1 MRHRRRRHHLTMLLV
16 ARAARALRPA
26 PRRGSVRML
35 ASRMPTLELR
45 DASTKNIIPVNN
57 DAGPLKWYA
66 CGPTVYDAT
75 HLGHARTYVTLDLV
89 RRAAETIGG
98 ATIDFAMG
106 VTDIDDKIIKRA
118 AELGMEPLE
127 LARVEEAN
135 FFEDLERLG
144 CRAPTLVLR
153 VSEHIEDIVQ
163 FTQEV
168 VEQGYGYTTTDGS
181 VWFDVAKL
189 GSSYGAFAEG
199 RGTSTAAAQA
209 AALVAED
216 PASAS
221 DAKRDQ
227 RDFALW
233 KAVWK
238 SKFYGAFVLNHRVV
252 LHTIDATPA
261 RWRGDAGSSAL
272 DSASTDTS
280 SPRNDLVKY
289 PTHWLISTQ
298 VGARESHFVSG
309 HGQLAARLALDII

>member
-1 MRHRRRRHHLTMLLV
+1 
-16 ARAARALRPA
+16 
-26 PRRGSVRML
+26 ML

-45 DASTKNIIPVNN
+45 DASTKNIVPVNN

-144 CRAPTLVLR
+144 CREPTLVLR

-181 VWFDVAKL
+181 VWFDVGKL
-189 GSSYGAFAEG
+189 GTAYGAFAEG

-209 AALVAED
+209 AALIEED

-238 SKFYGAFVLNHRVV
+238 SKFYGAFDLHAINATSTGVV
-252 LHTIDATPA
+252 SM
-261 RWRGDAGSSAL
+261 RRGCGWFFF
-272 DSASTDTS
+272 
-280 SPRNDLVKY
+280 R
-289 PTHWLISTQ
+289 
-298 VGARESHFVSG
+298 F
-309 HGQLAARLALDII
+309 

>member
-1 MRHRRRRHHLTMLLV
+1 
-16 ARAARALRPA
+16 
-26 PRRGSVRML
+26 ML

-144 CRAPTLVLR
+144 CREPTLVLR

-221 DAKRDQ
+221 DNKRDQ

-233 KAVWK
+233 KAAKDGEISWPSPWGAGRPGWHIECVAVRK
-238 SKFYGAFVLNHRVV
+238 STRLRDGVVILRHRRDGVGVAAAARRRGVSTPSTRRRHRVCSM
-252 LHTIDATPA
+252 A
-261 RWRGDAGSSAL
+261 W
-272 DSASTDTS
+272 
-280 SPRNDLVKY
+280 
-289 PTHWLISTQ
+289 
-298 VGARESHFVSG
+298 
-309 HGQLAARLALDII
+309 

>member
-1 MRHRRRRHHLTMLLV
+1 MRHRRRHHLTMLLV

-26 PRRGSVRML
+26 PRRSPVRML

-45 DASTKNIIPVNN
+45 DASTKNIVPVNN

-98 ATIDFAMG
+98 STIDFAMG

-118 AELGMEPLE
+118 SELGMEPLE

-144 CRAPTLVLR
+144 CREPTLVLR

-209 AALVAED
+209 AALIEED

-233 KAVWK
+233 KAAKDGEISWPSPWGDGRPGWHIECVAVRK
-238 SKFYGAFVLNHRVV
+238 SNFCSTAWS
-252 LHTIDATPA
+252 LHAIDAT
-261 RWRGDAGSSAL
+261 S
-272 DSASTDTS
+272 
-280 SPRNDLVKY
+280 
-289 PTHWLISTQ
+289 
-298 VGARESHFVSG
+298 
-309 HGQLAARLALDII
+309 

>member
-1 MRHRRRRHHLTMLLV
+1 MLLV

-26 PRRGSVRML
+26 PRRSPLRML

-45 DASTKNIIPVNN
+45 DASTKNIVPVENEK
-57 DAGPLKWYA
+57 PLKWYA

-89 RRAAETIGG
+89 RRAAETVGG

-144 CRAPTLVLR
+144 CREPTLVLR

-163 FTQEV
+163 FTSEV

-181 VWFDVAKL
+181 VWFDVGKL
-189 GSSYGAFAEG
+189 GTAYGAFAEG

-238 SKFYGAFVLNHRVV
+238 SKFYRVV
-252 LHTIDATPA
+252 LHAIDATPA

-280 SPRNDLVKY
+280 SPRY
-289 PTHWLISTQ
+289 PTHRLISTQ
-298 VGARESHFVSG
+298 VEGRKG
-309 HGQLAARLALDII
+309 WGNLLALSLGCW

>member
-1 MRHRRRRHHLTMLLV
+1 
-16 ARAARALRPA
+16 
-26 PRRGSVRML
+26 
-35 ASRMPTLELR
+35 
-45 DASTKNIIPVNN
+45 
-57 DAGPLKWYA
+57 
-66 CGPTVYDAT
+66 
-75 HLGHARTYVTLDLV
+75 
-89 RRAAETIGG
+89 
-98 ATIDFAMG
+98 
-106 VTDIDDKIIKRA
+106 
-118 AELGMEPLE
+118 MEPLE

-144 CRAPTLVLR
+144 CREPTLVLR

-163 FTQEV
+163 FTSEV

-189 GSSYGAFAEG
+189 GGAYGAFAEG

-209 AALVAED
+209 AALIEED

-221 DAKRDQ
+221 DNKRDQ

-238 SKFYGAFVLNHRVV
+238 SKFYGAFD
-252 LHTIDATPA
+252 LHAINATPA

-280 SPRNDLVKY
+280 SPRNDLVKNCRA
-289 PTHWLISTQ
+289 PD
-298 VGARESHFVSG
+298 
-309 HGQLAARLALDII
+309 ALVDFHTGGRPRKKGKSRGPLLGVLVDLDGTLNVVR

>member
-144 CRAPTLVLR
+144 CREPTLVLR

-221 DAKRDQ
+221 DNKRDQ

-233 KAVWK
+233 KAAKDGEISWPSPWGAGRPGWHIECVAVRK
-238 SKFYGAFVLNHRVV
+238 SNFC
-252 LHTIDATPA
+252 
-261 RWRGDAGSSAL
+261 
-272 DSASTDTS
+272 STA
-280 SPRNDLVKY
+280 
-289 PTHWLISTQ
+289 W
-298 VGARESHFVSG
+298 
-309 HGQLAARLALDII
+309 

>member
-1 MRHRRRRHHLTMLLV
+1 
-16 ARAARALRPA
+16 
-26 PRRGSVRML
+26 
-35 ASRMPTLELR
+35 
-45 DASTKNIIPVNN
+45 
-57 DAGPLKWYA
+57 
-66 CGPTVYDAT
+66 
-75 HLGHARTYVTLDLV
+75 
-89 RRAAETIGG
+89 
-98 ATIDFAMG
+98 
-106 VTDIDDKIIKRA
+106 
-118 AELGMEPLE
+118 MEPLE

-144 CRAPTLVLR
+144 CREPTLVLR

-238 SKFYGAFVLNHRVV
+238 SKFYGASSSTPSTRRLLDGVAMPVPRRS
-252 LHTIDATPA
+252 TQPA
-261 RWRGDAGSSAL
+261 RTRH
-272 DSASTDTS
+272 
-280 SPRNDLVKY
+280 R
-289 PTHWLISTQ
+289 
-298 VGARESHFVSG
+298 REMT
-309 HGQLAARLALDII
+309 

>member
-1 MRHRRRRHHLTMLLV
+1 
-16 ARAARALRPA
+16 
-26 PRRGSVRML
+26 ML

-45 DASTKNIIPVNN
+45 DASTKNIVPVNN

-144 CRAPTLVLR
+144 CREPTLVLR

-163 FTQEV
+163 FTSEV

-189 GSSYGAFAEG
+189 GTSYGAFAEG

-209 AALVAED
+209 AALIEED

-221 DAKRDQ
+221 DNKRDA

-233 KAVWK
+233 KAAKDGEISWPSPWGDGRPGWHIECVAVRK
-238 SKFYGAFVLNHRVV
+238 SSLLDGVEVPRHRRDGVAV
-252 LHTIDATPA
+252 IASA
-261 RWRGDAGSSAL
+261 RWRE
-272 DSASTDTS
+272 DSQRSHA
-280 SPRNDLVKY
+280 
-289 PTHWLISTQ
+289 
-298 VGARESHFVSG
+298 GAR
-309 HGQLAARLALDII
+309 R

>member
-1 MRHRRRRHHLTMLLV
+1 MRHRRRHHLTMLLV

-26 PRRGSVRML
+26 PRRSPVRML
-35 ASRMPTLELR
+35 AGRMPTLELR
-45 DASTKNIIPVNN
+45 DASTKNIVPVENEK
-57 DAGPLKWYA
+57 PLKWYA

-89 RRAAETIGG
+89 RRAAETVGG

-144 CRAPTLVLR
+144 CREPTLVLR

-163 FTQEV
+163 FTQDV

-189 GSSYGAFAEG
+189 GTSYGAFAEG

-209 AALVAED
+209 AALIEED

-221 DAKRDQ
+221 DNKRDQ

-233 KAVWK
+233 KAAKDGEISWP
-238 SKFYGAFVLNHRVV
+238 SPWGAGRPGWHIECSAMTRAAFGRHLD
-252 LHTIDATPA
+252 LH
-261 RWRGDAGSSAL
+261 AGSDSAL
-272 DSASTDTS
+272 KT
-280 SPRNDLVKY
+280 
-289 PTHWLISTQ
+289 
-298 VGARESHFVSG
+298 
-309 HGQLAARLALDII
+309 

>member
-1 MRHRRRRHHLTMLLV
+1 MHADAPMHLYDTSRGEVATFAPDETVTMYV
-16 ARAARALRPA
+16 
-26 PRRGSVRML
+26 
-35 ASRMPTLELR
+35 
-45 DASTKNIIPVNN
+45 
-57 DAGPLKWYA
+57 

-144 CRAPTLVLR
+144 CREPTLVLR

-163 FTQEV
+163 FTSEV

-189 GSSYGAFAEG
+189 GTAYGAFAEG

-233 KAVWK
+233 KAAKDGEISWP
-238 SKFYGAFVLNHRVV
+238 S
-252 LHTIDATPA
+252 P
-261 RWRGDAGSSAL
+261 WGDGRPGWHIECVA
-272 DSASTDTS
+272 
-280 SPRNDLVKY
+280 V
-289 PTHWLISTQ
+289 
-298 VGARESHFVSG
+298 RESSFESTPSTRRRSRDCG
-309 HGQLAARLALDII
+309 CSTA

>member
-26 PRRGSVRML
+26 PRRSPVRML
-35 ASRMPTLELR
+35 AGRMPTLELR

-89 RRAAETIGG
+89 RRAAETVGG

-144 CRAPTLVLR
+144 CREPTLVLR

-168 VEQGYGYTTTDGS
+168 VDQGYGYTTTDGS

-189 GSSYGAFAEG
+189 GTSYGAFAEG

-221 DAKRDQ
+221 DNKRDQ

-233 KAVWK
+233 KAAKDGEISWPSPWGAGRPGWHIECVAVRK
-238 SKFYGAFVLNHRVV
+238 SNFC
-252 LHTIDATPA
+252 
-261 RWRGDAGSSAL
+261 
-272 DSASTDTS
+272 STA
-280 SPRNDLVKY
+280 
-289 PTHWLISTQ
+289 W
-298 VGARESHFVSG
+298 
-309 HGQLAARLALDII
+309 

>member
-26 PRRGSVRML
+26 PRRSSVRML

-144 CRAPTLVLR
+144 CREPTLVLR

-189 GSSYGAFAEG
+189 GTSYGAFAEG

-233 KAVWK
+233 KAATDGEISWP
-238 SKFYGAFVLNHRVV
+238 SPWGDGRPGWHIECGAAWESNFCSTAWRFTCHTQVLG
-252 LHTIDATPA
+252 D
-261 RWRGDAGSSAL
+261 DAGCIWSTPRSARGRRRPRL
-272 DSASTDTS
+272 
-280 SPRNDLVKY
+280 SP
-289 PTHWLISTQ
+289 P
-298 VGARESHFVSG
+298 
-309 HGQLAARLALDII
+309 